1 MADKGPE
8 PGAGDVPI
16 VIDGKEHWM
25 RPSLEACMAISKLAG
40 GANRV
45 IERCYALDFEML
57 VDVIAIG
64 TGYTSMRERK
74 LIAEG
79 VYKQGTISIAG
90 DCVLFVRIVNNGGH
104 PPNDNE
110 EAGEEADAPLSK
122 SQQPSSTDD

>member
-1 MADKGPE
+1 VADNKPE

-16 VIDGKEHWM
+16 IIDGKEHLM

-64 TGYTSMRERK
+64 TGYTSGRERK

-79 VYKQGTISIAG
+79 VYKQGTISVAA

-104 PPNDNE
+104 PPADN
-110 EAGEEADAPLSK
+110 GEVDEDADDPLSK
-122 SQQPSSTDD
+122 SAPPSSTDA